1 MISSKQRNKI
11 NPVRRLNPKQKKQFY
26 IFNKNLC
33 EPSICWHSFYRN
45 LDFKIFMN
53 TIIDFMKRNYKII
66 LAVVLLSA
74 TLFAFRN
81 TSFTESTTSEKD
93 KMLLELLTFVI
104 EKGHYSPATIDDT
117 FSKGVYKDYIQA
129 LDPSKRFFLQSDID
143 EFSKYETQLDDQLLN
158 KDLTFF
164 NLTYDRLIKR
174 MEEGK
179 SLYKDILST
188 PFDYTVDETF
198 NTDYEKA
205 PYAKNAAELKEKWR
219 KQLKLSTLS
228 SLTDRLK
235 IQENKEKGIVDKD
248 PKSSSD
254 VLKPGEFV
262 DNINNTEKEKS
273 DKSTDGKPKTLAELE
288 KITRESSLKSLDEYF
303 GFMKELTRDDWFSI
317 YINSITA
324 RFDPHTNYFPPEEK
338 ERFDVSIS
346 GKFEGIGARLQK
358 KNDFTEITELISGGP
373 AWRGKQLEAGDV
385 IMKVAQGN
393 GEPLDI
399 VGMRLDDVVKKIKGP
414 KGSEVRL
421 TVKKVDGSI
430 KTISIIRDIVEIEE
444 TYAKSSVVERNGMRY
459 GVIYLP
465 KFYID
470 FENADGRD
478 AGKDIAAEVEALKK
492 VGVNGIVLDVRDDG
506 GGSLSTVVDIAG
518 LFIEQGPI
526 VQIKSADR
534 KKEVLY
540 DRDKKI
546 EWDGPLVIMVNSF
559 SASASEILAAAI
571 QDYKRGIIVGSKQTY
586 GKGTVQNV
594 IDLNKFVR
602 SSSTGD
608 LGALKTTTQKFYR
621 INGGST
627 QLEGVSSDI
636 VMPDKYAYLK
646 MGERDVEAAMPWDK
660 IDPAPYS
667 VWKNNANFDKAI
679 AESKKRIAQNPQFK
693 LIEENAKWID
703 ERSKENVYSLK
714 MDDFKKHQAAIEE
727 TNKKFKAISDYD
739 YHLKFTSLPQ
749 EAEAMKKDASLKE
762 KRLRWHESLSKD
774 IYVEEALNVLD
785 DLQSKPVIKKSA
797 PAVTLKKE
805 KLAK

>member
-1 MISSKQRNKI
+1 M
-11 NPVRRLNPKQKKQFY
+11 
-26 IFNKNLC
+26 
-33 EPSICWHSFYRN
+33 
-45 LDFKIFMN
+45 D
-53 TIIDFMKRNYKII
+53 TIINFMKRNYKII
-66 LAVVLLSA
+66 LAVVILSA
-74 TLFAFRN
+74 TLFAFKIN
-81 TSFTESTTSEKD
+81 STKSVDPEKD

-117 FSKGVYKDYIQA
+117 FSKGIYKDYIQA

-143 EFSKYETQLDDQLLN
+143 EFSKFETELDDQLLN
-158 KDLTFF
+158 RDLTFF
-164 NLTYDRLIKR
+164 NLTYDRLMTR

-179 SLYKDILST
+179 KLYKDILSS
-188 PFDYTVDETF
+188 PFDYSIDETF

-205 PYAKNAAELKEKWR
+205 PYVKNTQELKERWR
-219 KQLKLSTLS
+219 KQIKLSTLS

-248 PKSSSD
+248 VKNSSD
-254 VLKPGEFV
+254 VVKPGEFV
-262 DNINNTEKEKS
+262 DELAVSEKEKS
-273 DKSTDGKPKTLAELE
+273 SDGKPKTFEELE

-303 GFMKELTRDDWFSI
+303 GFMKDLTRDDWFSV
-317 YINSITA
+317 YINSITS

-373 AWRGKQLEAGDV
+373 AWRGKQLEAGDIV
-385 IMKVAQGN
+385 MKVAQGN

-444 TYAKSSVVERNGMRY
+444 TYAKSSVVERNGVKY

-470 FENADGRD
+470 FENKDGRD
-478 AGKDIAAEVEALKK
+478 AGKDVAAEVESLKK
-492 VGVNGIVLDVRDDG
+492 AGVNGIVLDVRDDG

-526 VQIKSADR
+526 VQIKSAGR

-571 QDYKRGIIVGSKQTY
+571 QDYKRGIIIGSKQTY

-594 IDLNKFVR
+594 IDLNSFVR
-602 SSSTGD
+602 SSSSGD

-636 VMPDKYAYLK
+636 VMPDRYAYLK
-646 MGERDVEAAMPWDK
+646 MGERDVDNAMPWDK
-660 IDPAPYS
+660 IDPATYS
-667 VWKNNANFDKAI
+667 VWTKNAKFEKAI
-679 AESKKRIAQNPQFK
+679 ADSKKRIALNPQFK

-703 ERSKENVYSLK
+703 ERSKENLYSLK
-714 MDDFKKHQAAIEE
+714 MEAFKKTQKAIED
-727 TNKKFKAISDYD
+727 TNKKFKPISDYD
-739 YHLKFTSLPQ
+739 YHAKFTSLPQ
-749 EAEAMKKDASLKE
+749 EAETMKKDASLKE
-762 KRLRWHESLSKD
+762 KRERWHESLSKD

-785 DLQSKPVIKKSA
+785 DLQTKPVVKKTV
-797 PAVTLKKE
+797 PVTLKKQ
-805 KLAK
+805 KLVKT